1 MSSALAHIRD
11 IQGALTRLEVDA
23 ARIEECGVRLGR
35 RLAAGARLLAV
46 GNGGSAAQ
54 AEHLTAELVG
64 RFDEDRRPL
73 AAIAIGA
80 EYAGITA
87 ILNDYGIEDAF
98 VRPVRAHGRLGDV
111 LVALSTSGRSPN
123 VLAAVRM
130 AHDIG
135 MASLALTGPAPNP
148 LASLCND
155 AIVVDAARTATVQ
168 EVHQVVIHLLCAGID
183 HVVRSIAIDVAAAS

>member
-1 MSSALAHIRD
+1 MSSALTHIRD
-11 IQGALTRLEVDA
+11 IQDALTRLEADA
-23 ARIEECGVRLGR
+23 
-35 RLAAGARLLAV
+35 
-46 GNGGSAAQ
+46 GSAAQ

-64 RFDEDRRPL
+64 RYDGDRRPL

-168 EVHQVVIHLLCAGID
+168 EAHQVVIHLLCAGID
-183 HVVRSIAIDVAAAS
+183 HVVRSRDHIAPAS